1 MDATESINTP
11 EIINKLKQKLSN
23 LKQEHIIIII
33 VILLIIIYFI
43 YKYFKKNKECIFI
56 YMNGCGFCEKQKNI
70 LELNNNKLNNDLSV
84 RTIDSTCSEAQDLIN
99 KYNINGFPALIYSD
113 KVSTGFKQPLEHLNS
128 LTTNDITI
136 IGNESC
142 PFCKKM
148 MDLLNINLGKGNYD
162 FIDSNSDEGKKHMEK
177 AKSNGVPLLHSK
189 KNDKYLIGYNENYNK
204 ILNSPKV
211 NISLVGTPSCPYC
224 VKMKNLMDSTFG
236 DTNYILLDSE
246 SDEGKDLMEKHKADG
261 VPLLIN
267 NHSGKTVNGFSENA
281 INELMA
287 PPDVSTQDVSTQDVS
302 TQDVPK
308 E

>member
-1 MDATESINTP
+1 MSTTENID
-11 EIINKLKQKLSN
+11 KLKEKVKEKLSN

-33 VILLIIIYFI
+33 VILLIIVYFI
-43 YKYFKKNKECIFI
+43 YKYLKKNNECVFI

-70 LELNNNKLNNDLSV
+70 LESNNNKLNNNLSV
-84 RTIDSTCSEAQDLIN
+84 RTIDSNCSEAQNLIN

-113 KVSTGFKQPLEHLNS
+113 KVSMGFKEPMEHFTS

-148 MDLLNINLGKGNYD
+148 IDLLDNDLRKSNYN

-211 NISLVGTPSCPYC
+211 NISLVGTPNCPHC

-236 DTNYILLDSE
+236 DTNYTLLDSE
-246 SDEGKDLMEKHKADG
+246 SDEGKDLMKKHKADG

-267 NHSGKTVNGFSENA
+267 NVSGKTVNGFSENA
-281 INELMA
+281 INDLMT
-287 PPDVSTQDVSTQDVS
+287 PPDVSSK
-302 TQDVPK
+302 DVPK